1 MNHALESIFNNIART
16 QNGAVT
22 NASTG
27 NACLDLFSIVAAS
40 RQNPEQLIP
49 LFDLAMEEDLEIAL
63 RIMLWA
69 RDCRGGAGERK
80 VFRTLVRH
88 VQEYDFIDQIIAKI
102 PELGR
107 WDDLLIFDAP
117 VAKELATQAILTAL
131 RNGNGLAAKWLP
143 RQDRDGARHLRE
155 TAGMTPKQWRK
166 YLVGLS
172 NTVEQQM
179 SARNWN
185 EINFEHVPS
194 LAASRLQKAFARNC
208 RHFQDYL
215 TKLTT
220 GEAKVNASVIV
231 PHEIIAKVGSP
242 LAEAQWAAQPNW
254 IGDSQE
260 KFLPVVDVSGSM
272 DSHGVMQHAVG
283 LGIYLAERNNSAFK
297 DYIISFSG
305 RPNLHKVTGKSLAE
319 KVNQVRRS
327 GEDMSTNLVGVFDA
341 LLNGAK
347 RNGVAAESMPTT
359 LVVLSDMEFNQA
371 DYRFETN
378 YDSIVRRY
386 KEAGYEM
393 PKLIFWNLHGRPKN
407 SPVVKSNV
415 NTALVSG
422 FSPAIMKTV
431 LSGVETTPLSIMLET
446 VLNDRYA
453 ITLE

>member
-1 MNHALESIFNNIART
+1 M
-16 QNGAVT
+16 
-22 NASTG
+22 
-27 NACLDLFSIVAAS
+27 
-40 RQNPEQLIP
+40 
-49 LFDLAMEEDLEIAL
+49 
-63 RIMLWA
+63 
-69 RDCRGGAGERK
+69 
-80 VFRTLVRH
+80 
-88 VQEYDFIDQIIAKI
+88 
-102 PELGR
+102 
-107 WDDLLIFDAP
+107 
-117 VAKELATQAILTAL
+117 
-131 RNGNGLAAKWLP
+131 
-143 RQDRDGARHLRE
+143 
-155 TAGMTPKQWRK
+155 
-166 YLVGLS
+166 
-172 NTVEQQM
+172 
-179 SARNWN
+179 
-185 EINFEHVPS
+185 
-194 LAASRLQKAFARNC
+194 
-208 RHFQDYL
+208 
-215 TKLTT
+215 
-220 GEAKVNASVIV
+220 

-341 LLNGAK
+341 LLTGAK

-386 KEAGYEM
+386 KEAGYEV
-393 PKLIFWNLHGRPKN
+393 PKLIFWNLCGRPKN

-431 LSGVETTPLSIMLET
+431 LSGVETTPMSIMLET